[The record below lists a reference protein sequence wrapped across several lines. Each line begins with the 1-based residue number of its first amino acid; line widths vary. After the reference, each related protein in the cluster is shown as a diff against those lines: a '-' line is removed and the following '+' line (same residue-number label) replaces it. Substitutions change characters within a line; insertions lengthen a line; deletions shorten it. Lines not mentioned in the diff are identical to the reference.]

1 MEFTN
6 KIIELV
12 NKCQEKA
19 KEQFKYVE
27 DIALYNQNKV
37 LTAFQNNRIATRH
50 FANTTGYGYDD
61 IGRDTL
67 SKLLAEIFVAE
78 DAILSPNI
86 VSGTHALTLM
96 LFGVLRPKDN
106 FAYITGTP
114 YDTLREV
121 IYGENIGSLKD
132 FGVNFEAVELVDGEF
147 DKSKIKELL
156 TSKKM
161 KMLVIQRSR
170 GYEWRDA
177 LSISK
182 IKDIIEFIKDIDKD
196 VIVTIDNCYGEFVEK
211 QEPTEVGADL
221 LAGSMI
227 KNLGGGIAP
236 TGGYIVGRKDLI
248 EQVSYRLTAP
258 SIGSEVGSYNSSY
271 QPFYLGI
278 FLAPTVVSSAIKTS
292 ILFGYVFNE
301 LGYKTSPSLDSR
313 CYDIIRSIEFN
324 TAEELIKFIQSVQYA
339 SPIDSYVTPMPW
351 AMPGYQDEVIMAAG
365 TFVSGASIEL
375 SADSP
380 IRAPYIAYL
389 QGGLTYEHGKL
400 AVMTCADEIL
410 KTRK

>member
-196 VIVTIDNCYGEFVEK
+196 VIVAIDNCYGEFVEK

-271 QPFYLGI
+271 QPFYQGI
-278 FLAPTVVSSAIKTS
+278 FLAPMVVSSAIKTS

>member
-196 VIVTIDNCYGEFVEK
+196 VIVAIDNCYGEFVEK

>member
-1 MEFTN
+1 MNFSQEV
-6 KIIELV
+6 IDIV
-12 NKCQEKA
+12 NRAEKKA
-19 KEQFKYVE
+19 KKHFEYVE
-27 DIALYNQNKV
+27 DIALHNQQKV
-37 LTAFQNNRIATRH
+37 LEAFQNNRIATRH
-50 FANTTGYGYDD
+50 FTNTTGYGYDD

-67 SKLLAEIFVAE
+67 SKLVAEIFDAE
-78 DAILSPNI
+78 DAIVSPNI

-96 LFGVLRPKDN
+96 LFGILRPNDN
-106 FAYITGTP
+106 FLYISGTP

-132 FGVNFEAVELVDGEF
+132 FGVNFEAIELKNNDF
-147 DKSKIKELL
+147 DYETIQNRLTAKKIK
-156 TSKKM
+156 M
-161 KMLVIQRSR
+161 VVIQRSR

-177 LSISK
+177 LSIDR
-182 IKDIIEFIKDIDKD
+182 IKNIVQFIRKYNKNVIIAM
-196 VIVTIDNCYGEFVEK
+196 DNCYGEFVEK
-211 QEPTEVGADL
+211 VEPTAIGVDI

-227 KNLGGGIAP
+227 KNIGGGIAP
-236 TGGYIVGRKDLI
+236 TGGYIAGKKTLI
-248 EQVSYRLTAP
+248 EQVGYRLTAP
-258 SIGSEVGSYNSSY
+258 SIGNEVGSYNASY
-271 QPFYLGI
+271 QPFYQGI

-301 LGYKTSPSLDSR
+301 LGYKTSPSLDTE

-324 TAEELIKFIQSVQYA
+324 TAEELIKFIQTVQFA
-339 SPIDSYVTPMPW
+339 SPIDSYVTPFPW
-351 AMPGYQDEVIMAAG
+351 EMPGYQDQVIMAAG

-400 AVMTCADEIL
+400 AVMMCLSEIL
-410 KTRK
+410 KK

>member
-1 MEFTN
+1 MEFSN
-6 KIIELV
+6 EIIELV

-67 SKLLAEIFVAE
+67 SILLAEIFVAE

-147 DKSKIKELL
+147 DKAKIKDLL

-182 IKDIIEFIKDIDKD
+182 IKDIIEYIKGIDKD
-196 VIVTIDNCYGEFVEK
+196 VIVAIDNCYGEFVEK

-258 SIGSEVGSYNSSY
+258 SIGSEVGSYNASY
-271 QPFYLGI
+271 QPFYQGI